1 MNQKGQALVSLLIII
16 AVSILA
22 VTSAIVSASL
32 SSTTAIT
39 TISDKVYY
47 SAETGAEEA
56 LIKLLRDPTYSG
68 GNFNIDGVDV
78 NIIVSSPSPTERN
91 ISSDATINNVK
102 RKIAVRANFINNT
115 LTVTEWKEE
124 IP

>member
-115 LTVTEWKEE
+115 LTVTDWKEE